1 MILIWSIIRRWP
13 NQVYEGYTHMLE
25 NKPTEN
31 FKEKIRPSHSI
42 HFILLFLIWH
52 VDHALPICIHVK
64 DWICRLGYAIV
75 CTWGLLLRHVDGP
88 LDFDPIIPL
97 KKSTINFQYPCGP
110 SSPSTHKI
118 SQWTTFQ
125 GIYNLHCLP
134 LKYWEMI
141 TKHDLIQN
149 C

>member
-1 MILIWSIIRRWP
+1 M
-13 NQVYEGYTHMLE
+13 
-25 NKPTEN
+25 
-31 FKEKIRPSHSI
+31 
-42 HFILLFLIWH
+42 
-52 VDHALPICIHVK
+52 DHALPICIRVR

-134 LKYWEMI
+134 LKSWEMI
-141 TKHDLIQN
+141 TKHDLIQQLFLELN
-149 C
+149 SMGSLSNMVALN

>member
-1 MILIWSIIRRWP
+1 M
-13 NQVYEGYTHMLE
+13 G
-25 NKPTEN
+25 
-31 FKEKIRPSHSI
+31 
-42 HFILLFLIWH
+42 
-52 VDHALPICIHVK
+52 VDHIINQSICWAVNTDSLIVSHNKITIVFLSEIICIRVK

-88 LDFDPIIPL
+88 LDFDLIIPL

-110 SSPSTHKI
+110 SNPSTHKI
-118 SQWTTFQ
+118 PQWTTFQ